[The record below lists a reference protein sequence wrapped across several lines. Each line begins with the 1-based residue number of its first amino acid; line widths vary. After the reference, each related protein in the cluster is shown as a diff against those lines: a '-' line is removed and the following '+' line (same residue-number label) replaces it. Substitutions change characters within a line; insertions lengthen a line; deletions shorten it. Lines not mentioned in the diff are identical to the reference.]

1 MADNLKDTL
10 HREQDKNGD
19 TKYVAGVDPDTGD
32 PIYADTLWEAQ
43 NKKINNEMSTFKD
56 RWKDSVSH
64 VFKKQEG
71 FALDKEFWTDGWT
84 ENKFYTKEGQG
95 ELWYD
100 GAVPSF
106 VKSMADSTF
115 FKNLKWDGDWSEFWE
130 SFGDSWKKSWA
141 EFGKTAEDYWNKAW
155 NKENAEA
162 MQAAVNQSKPWLEMY
177 PSAMQQRMKTLA
189 TYSLAETDTKIKS
202 VTKDTNNW
210 KDVWSEFNQTNW
222 VHGILN
228 FKESTGMSGAG
239 AISFLTDTKPFIYGG
254 LGMIPKKFTFAEY
267 FGQTKGTESR
277 SLRPRYMVPIQEYY
291 RTLPN
296 VSYWTLISQD
306 ESTNYEESYGYAYS
320 KIWKDW
326 NRSDSGD
333 RSYQKFVDGYI
344 KYAGDFKRAG
354 ATRADEDTKSAQ
366 EKLIDDIADIL
377 IGKYI
382 GDDTNV
388 SNDAGDYHYK
398 DGNNLYKA
406 YREAMLKGPAMYQYL
421 ASSDEMLKHHI
432 PNPFR
437 TGYGDDTQTQS
448 SFSDYKDKLKDFRKD
463 KDEDDTRF
471 SDGNGKRYRDVGK
484 PNAES
489 YFKNPLISD
498 IPDRESEEAS
508 EDIDNKIKDDTSQ
521 LPRYSTIIPN
531 DMSDLVKLRN
541 ACFSNNYNT
550 MILIHNRSEETA
562 TINGMLTTLKDSHGK
577 MDPNALLID
586 LIDKSESFATD
597 GEANDINDIL
607 AHTFMY
613 RSKGITIPEVKS
625 ASATI
630 ESYGISS
637 DHVFYGVPSYSNKG
651 KISFIMD
658 RELALFA
665 ALGALS
671 GMPHAT
677 KTDSGVDGNH
687 STMLLNNLR
696 SERFYKNYE
705 VTIISGFFGMNAMSH
720 EAYEYIQRTNDG
732 VKVLTDE
739 EMYTLM
745 NGNIKKNNKGAK
757 TLSATNIHSGSSLMF
772 VLSDVRM
779 LGSGSSISLKQGNAS
794 QVEVPYDFTFKEMV
808 ALRANYL

>member
-56 RWKDSVSH
+56 RWKDSVSS

-115 FKNLKWDGDWSEFWE
+115 FKNLKWDGGWSKFWE
-130 SFGDSWKKSWA
+130 SFGDSWKKPWA
-141 EFGKTAEDYWNKAW
+141 EFGKTAEDYW

-189 TYSLAETDTKIKS
+189 TYGLAETDTKIKS

-210 KDVWSEFNQTNW
+210 RDVWSEFNQTNW

-228 FKESTGMSGAG
+228 FKESTGMSGAE
-239 AISFLTDTKPFIYGG
+239 AISFLTDTKPFESTMAG
-254 LGMIPKKFTFAEY
+254 LIPKKLAEMDNSDEKPWY
-267 FGQTKGTESR
+267 FEEFHPPLPANGDGS
-277 SLRPRYMVPIQEYY
+277 EYHL
-291 RTLPN
+291 TVPN
-296 VSYWTLISQD
+296 VSYWYL
-306 ESTNYEESYGYAYS
+306 
-320 KIWKDW
+320 
-326 NRSDSGD
+326 
-333 RSYQKFVDGYI
+333 
-344 KYAGDFKRAG
+344 
-354 ATRADEDTKSAQ
+354 
-366 EKLIDDIADIL
+366 
-377 IGKYI
+377 I
-382 GDDTNV
+382 GDDYT
-388 SNDAGDYHYK
+388 SARKDAEDAFFSDVEDFDYAAFIEGLGTAIKNASTESEVKDNLKSTRKTQYDLSGDYDASQVRTK
-398 DGNNLYKA
+398 IDNESGRGDKA
-406 YREAMLKGPAMYQYL
+406 SESHFK
-421 ASSDEMLKHHI
+421 
-432 PNPFR
+432 
-437 TGYGDDTQTQS
+437 
-448 SFSDYKDKLKDFRKD
+448 KDFI
-463 KDEDDTRF
+463 T
-471 SDGNGKRYRDVGK
+471 
-484 PNAES
+484 
-489 YFKNPLISD
+489 D

-508 EDIDNKIKDDTSQ
+508 EDIDSKIKDDTSQ

-531 DMSDLVKLRN
+531 DMSDLVRLRN

-677 KTDSGVDGNH
+677 KTDSGVDSNH

-745 NGNIKKNNKGAK
+745 NGNIKKNNKGAQ